1 MYKDFLDRI
10 PATWGISDVFPL
22 HPYFRPFASLIAVM
36 RTLIL
41 VCLCYDLV
49 EGGHPVK
56 PQPPNKPPSSYKE
69 KLVEYGAENGT
80 VLEGFLVY
88 PKGLIKCLLKT
99 EFIRSYDKRPK
110 AAPAVIVFHAF
121 TGRTEFDNQKARDL
135 AKLGYVAFAADVYG
149 KGVASNDTN
158 ENFALMGQMLAE
170 RTTTLQKRVREAWK
184 LVKNLPFV
192 NNQKIGCIGFCF
204 GGLTCLD
211 LARAIGASIQAH
223 HGDADPHTTNENAAD
238 FLEEMRE
245 RQADWHFT
253 SYGGA
258 EHAFTL
264 PGVENLG
271 IPGAAYNEKADKRS
285 WRAMQGFLAEKL
297 L

>member
-1 MYKDFLDRI
+1 MFNN
-10 PATWGISDVFPL
+10 SQ
-22 HPYFRPFASLIAVM
+22 M
-36 RTLIL
+36 RALIL
-41 VCLCYDLV
+41 SYLCYALV

-56 PQPPNKPPSSYKE
+56 PHPPNKPPSAYKE
-69 KLVEYGAENGT
+69 KLVDYGAENGT

-88 PKGLIKCLLKT
+88 PK
-99 EFIRSYDKRPK
+99 SYDKRPK

-170 RTTTLQKRVREAWK
+170 RETTLQRRVREAWK
-184 LVKNLPFV
+184 VVKNLPFV
-192 NNQKIGCIGFCF
+192 NSEKIGCIGFCF

-211 LARAIGASIQAH
+211 LARFNVGLQAAVSFHGTLTNYPGNNTAIGASIQAH

-258 EHAFTL
+258 QHAFTL

>member
-1 MYKDFLDRI
+1 MSLD
-10 PATWGISDVFPL
+10 
-22 HPYFRPFASLIAVM
+22 
-36 RTLIL
+36 
-41 VCLCYDLV
+41 
-49 EGGHPVK
+49 
-56 PQPPNKPPSSYKE
+56 
-69 KLVEYGAENGT
+69 
-80 VLEGFLVY
+80 
-88 PKGLIKCLLKT
+88 
-99 EFIRSYDKRPK
+99 
-110 AAPAVIVFHAF
+110 
-121 TGRTEFDNQKARDL
+121 
-135 AKLGYVAFAADVYG
+135 LGYVAFAADVYG

-170 RTTTLQKRVREAWK
+170 RETTLQKRVREAWK

-192 NNQKIGCIGFCF
+192 NNQK
-204 GGLTCLD
+204 
-211 LARAIGASIQAH
+211 
-223 HGDADPHTTNENAAD
+223 AAD

-258 EHAFTL
+258 QHAFTL

-271 IPGAAYNEKADKRS
+271 IPGAVYNEKADRRS